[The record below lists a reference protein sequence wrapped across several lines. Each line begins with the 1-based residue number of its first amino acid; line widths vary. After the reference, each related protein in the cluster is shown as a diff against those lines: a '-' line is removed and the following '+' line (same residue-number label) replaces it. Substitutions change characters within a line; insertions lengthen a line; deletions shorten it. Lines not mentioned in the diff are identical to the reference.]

1 MNLLN
6 CRIDIRGSRSDG
18 AFAITFDD
26 GPHPE
31 FTPKILEVLKSHQV
45 KATFFVSGRNIERN
59 RSTAEDLVSQGHL
72 IGNHTYSHLSA
83 LRTGKSRLLD
93 EVVRTKELIESI
105 TGEPNRFLRPP
116 YGHITP
122 ALLSIC
128 RNLDLSIVL
137 WSFNSRDFRGVSAEN
152 IAGRAE
158 RKISPGTILLFH
170 ECHFRDGSRNY
181 PATIKAVDSILE
193 YTLKR
198 GLNPVTVAKLLDDR

>member
-1 MNLLN
+1 MKLLN
-6 CRIDIRGSRSDG
+6 CRINIRGSRSDSD
-18 AFAITFDD
+18 FAITFDD

-31 FTPKILEVLKSHQV
+31 FTPKILEVLASHQV
-45 KATFFVSGRNIERN
+45 KATFFVSGRNIESN
-59 RSTAEDLVSQGHL
+59 RSTAEDLASQGHL

-83 LRTGKSRLLD
+83 LRIGKSRLLE
-93 EVVRTKELIESI
+93 EVVRTKELIENI
-105 TGEPNRFLRPP
+105 TGGPNRFLRPP

-122 ALLSIC
+122 AMLSIC

-137 WSFNSRDFRGVSAEN
+137 WNFNSWDFRGVSSEK

-170 ECHFRDGSRNY
+170 ECHFRDGSRDY
-181 PATIKAVDSILE
+181 SATIKAIDSILE

-198 GLNPVTVAKLLDDR
+198 GLKPVTVAELLDDQ